1 MWEKFKQWLND
12 RRERKQDEKI
22 KKTLNS
28 EIAINKLLL
37 GGPNYA
43 IYNVHQIPKLICSVY
58 FEQDKEW
65 VVVDFSREK
74 DGIAHFM
81 IFTKDKSSEY
91 GTEETELEAHTFYDN
106 AQVFMKYYEDGSEGW
121 CFRY

>member
-1 MWEKFKQWLND
+1 MWEKLKQWLND
-12 RRERKQDEKI
+12 RRERKQDEKV
-22 KKTLNS
+22 KKVLND
-28 EIAINKLLL
+28 EIAINKLL
-37 GGPNYA
+37 GGPNYT

-65 VVVDFSREK
+65 VVVDFSREEN
-74 DGIAHFM
+74 GIAHFM
-81 IFTKDKSSEY
+81 IFTKDKSSDY
-91 GTEETELEAHTFYDN
+91 GTEEKELEAHTFYDN